1 MHAWISGGAS
11 CDATFHW
18 DTGQP
23 GAGGAAARDRLVGC
37 CQGCEQGSFLSFN
50 TTLLEELLAEVRT
63 FSGLPVE
70 ETAQPKSPA

>member
-23 GAGGAAARDRLVGC
+23 GAGGAAARGRWLGAARGV
-37 CQGCEQGSFLSFN
+37 SR
-50 TTLLEELLAEVRT
+50 AH
-63 FSGLPVE
+63 FSPLTPLC
-70 ETAQPKSPA
+70 